1 MAARVSL
8 SVDGIEPSVLERAE
22 ASARRA
28 GLSLGDWL
36 NSTIG
41 HPGQSS
47 EQRQSHPQSREAQDV
62 AEIHK
67 RLDSIARQVEH
78 ISRAPTGPKGD
89 PGVARQLNE
98 AISRLDARLSHIS
111 GQSAQ
116 APSYQPAPTFRPAPP
131 TAPA

>member
-22 ASARRA
+22 VSARRA
-28 GLSLGDWL
+28 GLSFGDWL

-41 HPGQSS
+41 HPGA
-47 EQRQSHPQSREAQDV
+47 SHPGASHPAVNHPTQNPEQTREAQDV

-78 ISRAPTGPKGD
+78 MSRAPAAAKGD
-89 PGVARQLNE
+89 PAVARQL
-98 AISRLDARLSHIS
+98 
-111 GQSAQ
+111 
-116 APSYQPAPTFRPAPP
+116 
-131 TAPA
+131 